1 MPGVL
6 SVQLDMGDE
15 SEKDSHSLSLKT
27 SNLVSISDDPSI
39 PSSGVKNEF
48 WLVRMEKPGVE
59 VVTKAQMWTT
69 IPKSL

>member
-39 PSSGVKNEF
+39 PSSGVKN
-48 WLVRMEKPGVE
+48 
-59 VVTKAQMWTT
+59 
-69 IPKSL
+69 